1 MPTPAELQDELAMY
15 KKAEREIL
23 LGAQQYEV
31 AGRKI
36 TKATLFRVQEKI
48 ADLERRIAMLTQP
61 MHGNVVF
68 GARR

>member
-1 MPTPAELQDELAMY
+1 MSTLAELQDELAMY

-48 ADLERRIAMLTQP
+48 ADLERRIAMHTQLA
-61 MHGNVVF
+61 HCNVVF

>member
-1 MPTPAELQDELAMY
+1 MPTLAELQDELAMY

-61 MHGNVVF
+61 MHGHVVF